1 MLKNVVRK
9 ILIFSLIPFILWLIP
24 GFTDNVSINFYT
36 ILFGFLFVTL
46 CLSTSYKH
54 PYARFIA
61 RISLLIILYVLYQEG
76 LSNDMFG
83 SLYPIGLFIFSLYYI
98 SLNYIVY
105 IKYQTKEVA

>member
-9 ILIFSLIPFILWLIP
+9 ILLLSLTPFILWLIP

-36 ILFGFLFVTL
+36 ILFGLLFITL

-61 RISLLIILYVLYQEG
+61 LISMLIILYVLYQEG
-76 LSNDMFG
+76 LRNDMFG
-83 SLYPIGLFIFSLYYI
+83 SLYPIGLFLFSLYYS
-98 SLNYIVY
+98 SLNLYTY
-105 IKYQTKEVA
+105 SRNKHTN

>member
-9 ILIFSLIPFILWLIP
+9 ILLLSLIPFILWLIP

-36 ILFGFLFVTL
+36 ILFGLLFITL

-61 RISLLIILYVLYQEG
+61 LISMLIILYVLYQEG
-76 LSNDMFG
+76 LRNDMFG
-83 SLYPIGLFIFSLYYI
+83 SLYPIGLFLFSLYYS
-98 SLNYIVY
+98 SLNLYTY
-105 IKYQTKEVA
+105 SRNKHTN

>member
-9 ILIFSLIPFILWLIP
+9 ILVLSFIPFILWLIP

-36 ILFGFLFVTL
+36 ILFGLLFITL

-61 RISLLIILYVLYQEG
+61 LISMLIILYVLYQEG
-76 LSNDMFG
+76 LRNDMFG
-83 SLYPIGLFIFSLYYI
+83 SLYPIGLFLFSLYYS
-98 SLNYIVY
+98 SLNLYTY
-105 IKYQTKEVA
+105 SRNKHTN

>member
-9 ILIFSLIPFILWLIP
+9 ILLLSLIPFILWLIP

-36 ILFGFLFVTL
+36 ILFGLLFMTL

-61 RISLLIILYVLYQEG
+61 LISMLIILYVLYQEG
-76 LSNDMFG
+76 LRNDMFG
-83 SLYPIGLFIFSLYYI
+83 SLYPIGLFLFSLYYS
-98 SLNYIVY
+98 SLNLYTY
-105 IKYQTKEVA
+105 SRNKHTN

>member
-36 ILFGFLFVTL
+36 ILFGLLFMTL

-54 PYARFIA
+54 PYGRFIA
-61 RISLLIILYVLYQEG
+61 LISLLIILYVLYQEG
-76 LSNDMFG
+76 LRNDMFG
-83 SLYPIGLFIFSLYYI
+83 SLYPIGLFLFSLYYS
-98 SLNYIVY
+98 SLNLYTY
-105 IKYQTKEVA
+105 FRNKYTN